1 MLGFYLENRKLLFD
15 AEVLA
20 RHLEGVAFELVPLT
34 IIRDG
39 PRDGEGL
46 GARRMTPKGGS

>member
-34 IIRDG
+34 IIRDSPG
-39 PRDGEGL
+39 MAKDWERAE
-46 GARRMTPKGGS
+46 